1 MNITRKDIDSL
12 NAILTVQISEEDYA
26 GTVDRILKDYRKTAN
41 VPGFRKGHVPMGMI
55 KKQYGQ
61 SVMLD
66 EVNKLVQ
73 KSLNDYLTE
82 EKLELLGQP
91 LPVNQENIDWNS
103 KDFTLEFELGLAP
116 KFDVDLDKLDVT
128 HYNIVVSDEMAE
140 KQVEHI
146 RKQYGKLVAKD
157 QVEEGDEITGSFESE
172 EADID
177 QEATI
182 SLDE

>member
-12 NAILTVQISEEDYA
+12 NAVLTVQISEDDYA
-26 GTVDRILKDYRKTAN
+26 GAVEKILKDYRKTAN

-82 EKLELLGQP
+82 EKIELLGQP
-91 LPVNQENIDWNS
+91 LPVNQESVDWS
-103 KDFTLEFELGLAP
+103 AKDFSFDFELGLAP
-116 KFDVDLDKLDVT
+116 KFEVNLDNIDLNNLLIDDIVEMEDK
-128 HYNIVVSDEMAE
+128 NVV
-140 KQVEHI
+140 H
-146 RKQYGKLVAKD
+146 
-157 QVEEGDEITGSFESE
+157 
-172 EADID
+172 
-177 QEATI
+177 
-182 SLDE
+182 

>member
-12 NAILTVQISEEDYA
+12 NAVLTVQISEDDYA
-26 GTVDRILKDYRKTAN
+26 GAVEKILKDYRKTAN

-82 EKLELLGQP
+82 EKIELLGQP
-91 LPVNQENIDWNS
+91 LPVNQESVDWS
-103 KDFTLEFELGLAP
+103 AKDFSFDFELGLAP
-116 KFDVDLDKLDVT
+116 KFEVNLDIFDVNNF
-128 HYNIVVSDEMAE
+128 NILLIDE
-140 KQVEHI
+140 
-146 RKQYGKLVAKD
+146 LLNND
-157 QVEEGDEITGSFESE
+157 EEQLHNVYDMV
-172 EADID
+172 ID
-177 QEATI
+177 Q
-182 SLDE
+182 

>member
-12 NAILTVQISEEDYA
+12 NAVLTVQISEDDYA
-26 GTVDRILKDYRKTAN
+26 GAVEKILKDYRKTAN

-82 EKLELLGQP
+82 ERIELLGQT
-91 LPVNQENIDWNS
+91 LPVNQESVDWS
-103 KDFTLEFELGLAP
+103 AKDFSFYFELGLAP
-116 KFDVDLDKLDVT
+116 KFEVNLDNRDVT
-128 HYNIVVSDEMAE
+128 HFQIVVSDEIGRASCRE
-140 KQVEHI
+140 RVYKS
-146 RKQYGKLVAKD
+146 VAKGRLE
-157 QVEEGDEITGSFESE
+157 QKNYKERTNKK
-172 EADID
+172 
-177 QEATI
+177 
-182 SLDE
+182 

>member
-12 NAILTVQISEEDYA
+12 NAVLTVQISEDDYA
-26 GTVDRILKDYRKTAN
+26 GAVEKILKDYRKTAN

-82 EKLELLGQP
+82 EKIELLG
-91 LPVNQENIDWNS
+91 
-103 KDFTLEFELGLAP
+103 
-116 KFDVDLDKLDVT
+116 
-128 HYNIVVSDEMAE
+128 
-140 KQVEHI
+140 
-146 RKQYGKLVAKD
+146 R
-157 QVEEGDEITGSFESE
+157 SE
-172 EADID
+172 ERRVGK
-177 QEATI
+177 EE
-182 SLDE
+182 SR